1 MDIANNRAETAGNQS
16 TACDPAIANNV
27 LKEYGIVPD
36 SVSVIQGGSI
46 KTVWK
51 VSSGGVPYCLK
62 RLKHTID
69 KALFSVNAQVH
80 VKYSGGL
87 VPGVYPNMHGEP
99 ITHYNGQLFVLY
111 EWIAGKDLNFNVPAD
126 LRMAVRGLAK
136 FHLASKGYQ
145 AVEGARVSTKLGKW
159 PDQYTSMSRKLT
171 AWKELA
177 EGSYPSPALSAYLQH
192 VDRMLALADKALAAL
207 DGSDYKKLTEQG
219 GTNGSKKPSD
229 QVSDRIVLCHQ
240 DYGKG
245 NALAVGSSVYVLD
258 LDGVTY
264 DLPARDLRKIIGKN
278 AERHNRWSAEAISEI
293 LGWYTEINPMGAEEM
308 EVLYADLLFPH
319 WFYGLVK
326 NLFQNGKALKA
337 SEIEKT
343 ALLESSK
350 EEALR
355 LCFKRSD

>member
-1 MDIANNRAETAGNQS
+1 MDLEFNKAETS
-16 TACDPAIANNV
+16 FDPAIASDDPAVANNSAIAHNV
-27 LKEYGIVPD
+27 LREYGIVPD
-36 SVSVIQGGSI
+36 SVTVVQGGTI

-51 VSSGGVPYCLK
+51 VSSGGMQYCLK
-62 RLKHTID
+62 RLKHTLD
-69 KALFSVNAQVH
+69 KALFSVNAQIH
-80 VKYSGGL
+80 IKNAGGL
-87 VPGVYPNMHGEP
+87 VPEVFPNRHREP
-99 ITHYNGQLFVLY
+99 ITQYNGQLFVLY
-111 EWIAGKDLNFNVPAD
+111 EWVEGKDLNFSVPAD
-126 LRMAVRGLAK
+126 LRMGVRGLAH
-136 FHLASKGYQ
+136 FHLASKGYRT
-145 AVEGARVSTKLGKW
+145 VEGARVSTKLGKW
-159 PDQYTSMSRKLT
+159 PEQYTSMSKKL
-171 AWKELA
+171 ASWKEQA
-177 EGSYPSPALSAYLQH
+177 ERSNPSQVFSAYLQH

-207 DGSDYKKLTEQG
+207 NSSDYARLTEQG
-219 GTNGSKKPSD
+219 
-229 QVSDRIVLCHQ
+229 SDRIVLCHQ

-278 AERHNRWSAEAISEI
+278 AERRGRWSAEAISEI
-293 LGWYTEINPMGAEEM
+293 LGWYTEINPLLTEEM

-326 NLFQNGKALKA
+326 NLFQNGKTLKA

>member
-1 MDIANNRAETAGNQS
+1 MDIANNKAESAGNQS
-16 TACDPAIANNV
+16 TACDPAIAYNV
-27 LKEYGIVPD
+27 LKEYGIVPE
-36 SVSVIQGGSI
+36 SVSVVQGGTI

-69 KALFSVNAQVH
+69 KALFSVNAQIH
-80 VKYSGGL
+80 VKNSGGL
-87 VPGVYPNMHGEP
+87 VPGVIPNRHGEP
-99 ITHYNGQLFVLY
+99 ITQYDGQLFVLY
-111 EWIAGKDLNFNVPAD
+111 KWIAGKDLNFNVPAD
-126 LRMAVRGLAK
+126 LRIAVRGLAH

-159 PDQYTSMSRKLT
+159 PEQYTSMSKKLS

-177 EGSYPSPALSAYLQH
+177 EGGNPSPAFAAYLRH
-192 VDRMLALADKALAAL
+192 VDKMLALADKALAVLNA
-207 DGSDYKKLTEQG
+207 SDYARLTEQG
-219 GTNGSKKPSD
+219 
-229 QVSDRIVLCHQ
+229 SDRVVLCHQ

-245 NALAVGSSVYVLD
+245 NALAVGSSVYILD

-278 AERHNRWSAEAISEI
+278 AERHSRWSAEAISEI
-293 LGWYTEINPMGAEEM
+293 LAWYTDINPMGAEEK

>member
-1 MDIANNRAETAGNQS
+1 MDIVNKAEATGNLS
-16 TACDPAIANNV
+16 IACDPAIAFNV

-36 SVSVIQGGSI
+36 SVSVVQGGTV

-51 VSSGGVPYCLK
+51 VSSGSTLYCLK

-69 KALFSVNAQVH
+69 KALFSVNAQIH
-80 VKYSGGL
+80 IKNSGGL
-87 VPGVYPNMHGEP
+87 VPGVIPNRHGEP
-99 ITHYNGQLFVLY
+99 ITQYNGQLFVLY
-111 EWIAGKDLNFNVPAD
+111 EWITGKDLDFNVPAD
-126 LRMAVRGLAK
+126 LRTAVRGLAC

-145 AVEGARVSTKLGKW
+145 AAESARVSTKLGKW
-159 PDQYTSMSRKLT
+159 PDQYMSMSKKLSS
-171 AWKELA
+171 WKELA
-177 EGSYPSPALSAYLQH
+177 ERSNPSQAFSSYLQH
-192 VDRMLALADKALAAL
+192 VDRMLALADKALEAL
-207 DGSDYKKLTEQG
+207 NASEYARLAGQGSD
-219 GTNGSKKPSD
+219 
-229 QVSDRIVLCHQ
+229 RAVLCHQ

-245 NALAVGSSVYVLD
+245 NALAVGSSVYILD
-258 LDGVTY
+258 LDGVTW
-264 DLPARDLRKIIGKN
+264 DLPARDLRKIIGKH

-326 NLFQNGKALKA
+326 NLFQNGKTLKA